1 MAKLRGHHL
10 ICLHFYEGEGY
21 DRSFIDSLEKT
32 LGQIEAEG
40 VEVTEGADD
49 VCMPCPHRTA
59 EACTMSE
66 TADREIREMDARAL
80 KLLDLPVGRRAG
92 WAFLRDAMA
101 AVFPEWYESYCF
113 ACNWRIA
120 CEKKDL
126 FHHLR
131 LRKAKL

>member
-1 MAKLRGHHL
+1 MTKLRGHHL

-32 LGQIEAEG
+32 LEEIEAAG
-40 VEVTEGADD
+40 VEVAEGADD
-49 VCMPCPHRTA
+49 VCAPCPHRTE

-80 KLLDLPVGRRAG
+80 ALLNIPVGRKAG
-92 WAFLRDAMA
+92 WSFLRDTVA

-113 ACNWRIA
+113 ACNWRPA

-126 FHHLR
+126 FWQLKA
-131 LRKAKL
+131 RKAK

>member
-21 DRSFIDSLEKT
+21 DRPFIDSLEE
-32 LGQIEAEG
+32 LIGEIETVG
-40 VEVTEGADD
+40 VEVAEGADD
-49 VCMPCPHRTA
+49 VCEPCPHRTD
-59 EACTMSE
+59 EACTMSA

-80 KLLDLPVGRRAG
+80 ALLDLPVGRKAG
-92 WAFLRDAMA
+92 WSYIRDSVS

-113 ACNWRIA
+113 ACSWRRA

-126 FHHLR
+126 FWQLKG
-131 LRKAKL
+131 RKAK